1 MKELSCK
8 STAINRVW
16 NFYRMVNNTA
26 KDACKKKEKC
36 LLNYVKS
43 NHDCA
48 YNYFV
53 SVLLTSDD
61 LNKYVAMANKRTTI
75 SNIIR

>member
-1 MKELSCK
+1 
-8 STAINRVW
+8 
-16 NFYRMVNNTA
+16 MVNNTA
-26 KDACKKKEKC
+26 KDACKKSEKC
-36 LLNYVKS
+36 LFIKLCKVIKS

-61 LNKYVAMANKRTTI
+61 VNKYVAMANKRTYYNFKYYKIKTKFVH
-75 SNIIR
+75 